1 MVMQAKRRAAAAEE
15 SIGVATLGGGVED
28 YSDSA
33 AGGHSSDEDQRQP
46 TAANLAQAAPVRP
59 GAEAAH
65 AGMVP
70 ALRQQRKVAPTLADR
85 EALALSLLSGS

>member
-1 MVMQAKRRAAAAEE
+1 MLQAKRRAAAAEE
-15 SIGVATLGGGVED
+15 ATGVATLGGAAAD
-28 YSDSA
+28 YSDGE
-33 AGGHSSDEDQRQP
+33 AGGDTSDDDQKQP
-46 TAANLAQAAPVRP
+46 KAANLAQAAPVRP

-70 ALRQQRKVAPTLADR
+70 AQRRQQKVVPTLADR